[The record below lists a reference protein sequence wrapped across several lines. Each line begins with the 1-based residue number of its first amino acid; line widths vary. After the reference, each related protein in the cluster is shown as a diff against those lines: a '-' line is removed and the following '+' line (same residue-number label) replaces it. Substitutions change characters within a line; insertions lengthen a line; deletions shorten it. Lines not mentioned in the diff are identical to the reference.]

1 MKCVWRAR
9 INMVRSPKC
18 VWSARINMVRSPK
31 CFMEC
36 PHKHG
41 PVTEMLYGVPAQ
53 TWSGHRNALWSAR
66 TNMVRS
72 PKCFM
77 ECSHKH
83 GPVTEMLYGVP
94 AQTWSGHRNVC
105 GVLAQTWSGYRNAL
119 WSARTNM
126 VRSPKC
132 VWSSRTNIVRSP
144 KCFMEFPHKHGP
156 VTEMLYGV
164 PAQTWSG
171 HRKLM
176 CVKCPHKHGQVTEML
191 YGVPHKHGPVIEIY
205 YRKTVWMEF
214 ESLSAVSGAMLLL
227 GQSDLFVCHVVDWA
241 QSTNQPTNPPTQIN
255 QPCFFVWCRMTWLQW
270 VEATAFSGVW
280 WMCHG
285 SQHHRHFSL
294 ITVTVSVTSLR
305 QPSLSRL
312 FD

>member
-1 MKCVWRAR
+1 MVRSPKCVWSVRT
-9 INMVRSPKC
+9 NMVRSPKC
-18 VWSARINMVRSPK
+18 VWSSRTNMVRSPK

-36 PHKHG
+36 SHKHGPVTEMCVEFPHIVRSPKCFMEFPHKHG

-72 PKCFM
+72 PKCVWSSRTNMVRSPKCFM

-83 GPVTEMLYGVP
+83 GPVTEM
-94 AQTWSGHRNVC
+94 
-105 GVLAQTWSGYRNAL
+105 
-119 WSARTNM
+119 
-126 VRSPKC
+126 C
-132 VWSSRTNIVRSP
+132 VEFPHIVRSP

-176 CVKCPHKHGQVTEML
+176 CVECPHKHGQVTEML
-191 YGVPHKHGPVIEIY
+191 YGVPHKHGPVIEMY

-270 VEATAFSGVW
+270 VEATAFSGV
-280 WMCHG
+280 C
-285 SQHHRHFSL
+285 
-294 ITVTVSVTSLR
+294 
-305 QPSLSRL
+305 
-312 FD
+312 